1 MNRILTLVATA
12 AFALS
17 FASCSD
23 TINDEKASSNGLP
36 KHELTVNVGSP
47 ETRSLKVDNNKV
59 VSYWED
65 GENFL
70 VYQVTNPDTRLTSYS
85 FLNPSGLPSGA
96 KSARLRGEIEGALA
110 KGQELAFLYP
120 GSALQTNMQGSVRS
134 MQRSEDTDVYKIIE
148 PMELEDGEYV
158 PSKKPSLRLGVN
170 ISQQEGTL
178 TSLGKLYDL
187 QYGRA
192 AVTDLKDGKATA
204 TVNSM
209 SRKVA
214 IWAISFKDKDA
225 NALFTN
231 IDYVAI
237 LGVKPTGQLDL
248 KTGNWVDNGQEGTGT
263 VTLAKKDGS
272 KMNGSNTFYAAI
284 IPGTYTDVTVMVAAN
299 NKYYIAKVKNG
310 KQFKEGEIYTNK
322 SVPVSAKETDKPYVE
337 VAGVQW
343 AKGNFIHYKDKA
355 TNQEYWGIAP
365 AQWWISRYADIEQ
378 RNGVSVV
385 GSQFFKD
392 GYEDNVN
399 DIDLFRY
406 GAIKEALNLTSD
418 NGKSMWG
425 NKSLAQKLY
434 TGVLPGAAETTN
446 KAQAV
451 TGDIVWY
458 YTSEKHN
465 KYRMPS
471 KTELASLL
479 DVNSWAAYCYTDK
492 GNKVYG
498 MYFCDVKPGKTAVKA
513 TKLNFKKSFYNLPDV
528 TQEVRLG
535 HGLFLPLNGS
545 RAMAAGL
552 RQYVRY
558 RDLTSRRLVAPY
570 SLYMAADMSGTLL
583 ENMEL
588 VMGDSFRMQHSNMTQ
603 GKTIRPVFVSTDKQK
618 DTFAPFEGI
627 R

>member
-23 TINDEKASSNGLP
+23 TINDEKVSSNGLP
-36 KHELTVNVGSP
+36 KYELTVNVGSP
-47 ETRSLKVDNNKV
+47 ETRSLKVENNKV
-59 VSYWED
+59 VSYWEN

-70 VYQVTNPDTRLTSYS
+70 VYQVTSPDTRLTEYSYLS
-85 FLNPSGLPSGA
+85 PSGLSGA
-96 KSARLRGEIEGALA
+96 VKSARLRGEISGNLA

-120 GSALQTNMQGSVRS
+120 GNALQTNMQGSVRS
-134 MQRSEDTDVYKIIE
+134 SVRSEDTDVYKIIE

-178 TSLGKLYDL
+178 ESLGKLYDL

-192 AVTDLKDGKATA
+192 AVTEMTNGKATA

-214 IWAISFKDKDA
+214 IWAISFKNKDN

-272 KMNGSNTFYAAI
+272 KMNGSDTFYAAI

-310 KQFKEGEIYTNK
+310 KEFKEGEIYTNK

-337 VAGVQW
+337 VAGVKW

-355 TNQEYWGIAP
+355 TNKEYWGVAP
-365 AQWWISRYADIEQ
+365 AQWWISRYADQ
-378 RNGVSVV
+378 GQGDNGTVI
-385 GSQFFKD
+385 GSQFFKENYKD
-392 GYEDNVN
+392 DVN

-418 NGKSMWG
+418 KGKSMPT
-425 NKSLAQKLY
+425 NKGLVQKWYKGDGML
-434 TGVLPGAAETTN
+434 AAETTDRS
-446 KAQAV
+446 QAV

-465 KYRMPS
+465 KYRMPQKS
-471 KTELASLL
+471 ELAGLL
-479 DVNSWAAYCYTDK
+479 NVNSWAAYCYTDK

-498 MYFCDVKPGKTAVKA
+498 MYFCDPKPGQTAVKA

-535 HGLFLPLNGS
+535 HGLFLPLNGN
-545 RAMAAGL
+545 RAIASDK
-552 RQYVRY
+552 VRF
-558 RDLTSRRLVAPY
+558 RDLGSRRLISPY
-570 SLYMAADMSGTLL
+570 SLYVSGDIGALL
-583 ENMEL
+583 QTWEL
-588 VMGDSFRMQHSNMTQ
+588 VMGDSFRMQTTQHSQ
-603 GKTIRPVFVSTDKQK
+603 AKTIRPVFVSTDNQK
-618 DTFAPFEGI
+618 DTFAPFDGI

>member
-23 TINDEKASSNGLP
+23 TINDEKVSSNGLP
-36 KHELTVNVGSP
+36 KYELTVNVGSP
-47 ETRSLKVDNNKV
+47 ETRSLKVENNKV
-59 VSYWED
+59 VSYWEN

-70 VYQVTNPDTRLTSYS
+70 VYQVTSPDTRLTEYSYLS
-85 FLNPSGLPSGA
+85 PSGLSGA
-96 KSARLRGEIEGALA
+96 VKSARLRGEISGNLA

-120 GSALQTNMQGSVRS
+120 GNALKTNMQGSVRS
-134 MQRSEDTDVYKIIE
+134 SVRSEDTDVYKIIE

-178 TSLGKLYDL
+178 ESLGKLYDL

-192 AVTDLKDGKATA
+192 AVTEMTNGKATA

-214 IWAISFKDKDA
+214 IWAISFKNKDN

-272 KMNGSNTFYAAI
+272 KMNGSDTFYAAI

-310 KQFKEGEIYTNK
+310 KEFKEGEIYTNK

-337 VAGVQW
+337 VAGVKW

-355 TNQEYWGIAP
+355 TNKEYWGVAP
-365 AQWWISRYADIEQ
+365 AQWWISRYADQ
-378 RNGVSVV
+378 GQGDNGTVI
-385 GSQFFKD
+385 GSQFFKENYKD
-392 GYEDNVN
+392 DVN

-418 NGKSMWG
+418 KGKSMPT
-425 NKSLAQKLY
+425 NKGLVQKWYKGDGML
-434 TGVLPGAAETTN
+434 AAETTDRS
-446 KAQAV
+446 QAV

-458 YTSEKHN
+458 YTYNNHN
-465 KYRMPS
+465 KYRMPQKS
-471 KTELASLL
+471 ELAGLL
-479 DVNSWAAYCYTDK
+479 NVNSWAAYCYTDK

-498 MYFCDVKPGKTAVKA
+498 MYFCDPKPGQTAVKA

-535 HGLFLPLNGS
+535 HGLFLPLNGN
-545 RAMAAGL
+545 RAIASDK
-552 RQYVRY
+552 VRF
-558 RDLTSRRLVAPY
+558 RDLASRRLIAPY
-570 SLYMAADMSGTLL
+570 SLYVSGDIGALL
-583 ENMEL
+583 QTWEL
-588 VMGDSFRMQHSNMTQ
+588 VMGDSFRMQTTQHSQ
-603 GKTIRPVFVSTDKQK
+603 GKTIRPVFVSTDNQK
-618 DTFAPFEGI
+618 DTFAPFNGI

>member
-36 KHELTVNVGSP
+36 KYELTVNVGSP
-47 ETRSLKVDNNKV
+47 ETRSLKVENNKV
-59 VSYWED
+59 VSYWEN

-70 VYQVTNPDTRLTSYS
+70 VYQVTSPDTRLTEYSYLS
-85 FLNPSGLPSGA
+85 PSGLSGA
-96 KSARLRGEIEGALA
+96 VKSARLRGEISGNLA

-120 GSALQTNMQGSVRS
+120 GNALKTNMQGSVRS
-134 MQRSEDTDVYKIIE
+134 SVRSEDTDVYKIIE

-178 TSLGKLYDL
+178 ESLGKLYDL

-192 AVTDLKDGKATA
+192 AVTEMTNGKATA

-214 IWAISFKDKDA
+214 IWAISFKNKDN

-272 KMNGSNTFYAAI
+272 KMNGSDTFYAAI

-310 KQFKEGEIYTNK
+310 KEFKEGEIYTNK

-337 VAGVQW
+337 VAGVKW

-355 TNQEYWGIAP
+355 TNKEYWGVAP
-365 AQWWISRYADIEQ
+365 AQWWISRYADQ
-378 RNGVSVV
+378 GQGDNGTVI
-385 GSQFFKD
+385 GSQFFKENYKD
-392 GYEDNVN
+392 DVN

-418 NGKSMWG
+418 KGKSMPT
-425 NKSLAQKLY
+425 NKGLVQKWYKGDGML
-434 TGVLPGAAETTN
+434 AAETTDRS
-446 KAQAV
+446 QAV

-465 KYRMPS
+465 KYRMPQKS
-471 KTELASLL
+471 ELAGLL
-479 DVNSWAAYCYTDK
+479 NVNSWAAYCYTDK

-498 MYFCDVKPGKTAVKA
+498 MYFCDPKPGQTAVKA

-535 HGLFLPLNGS
+535 HGLFLPLNGN
-545 RAMAAGL
+545 RAIASDK
-552 RQYVRY
+552 VRF
-558 RDLTSRRLVAPY
+558 RDLGSRRLISPY
-570 SLYMAADMSGTLL
+570 SLYVSGDIGALL
-583 ENMEL
+583 QTWEL
-588 VMGDSFRMQHSNMTQ
+588 VMGDSFRMQTTQHSQ
-603 GKTIRPVFVSTDKQK
+603 GKTIRPVFVSTDNQK
-618 DTFAPFEGI
+618 DTFAPFNGI

>member
-36 KHELTVNVGSP
+36 KYELTVNVGSP
-47 ETRSLKVDNNKV
+47 ETRSLKVENNKV
-59 VSYWED
+59 VSYWEN

-70 VYQVTNPDTRLTSYS
+70 VYQVTSPDTRLTEYSYLS
-85 FLNPSGLPSGA
+85 PSGLSGA
-96 KSARLRGEIEGALA
+96 VKSARLRGEISGSLA

-120 GSALQTNMQGSVRS
+120 GNALKTNMQGSVRS
-134 MQRSEDTDVYKIIE
+134 SVRSEDTDVYKIIE
-148 PMELEDGEYV
+148 PMEKDGDEYV

-170 ISQQEGTL
+170 VSQQEGTL
-178 TSLGKLYDL
+178 ESLGKLYDL

-192 AVTDLKDGKATA
+192 AVTEMTNGKATA

-214 IWAISFKDKDA
+214 IWAISFKNKDN

-272 KMNGSNTFYAAI
+272 KMNGSDTFYAAI

-322 SVPVSAKETDKPYVE
+322 SVPVSAKDTDKPYVE

-355 TNQEYWGIAP
+355 TNKEYWGIAP
-365 AQWWISRYADIEQ
+365 AQWWISRYADQ
-378 RNGVSVV
+378 GQGDNGTVI

-392 GYEDNVN
+392 GYTDDVN

-406 GAIKEALNLTSD
+406 GAIKEALNLKSD
-418 NGKSMWG
+418 KGKSMPT
-425 NKSLAQKLY
+425 NKGLVQKWYKGDGML
-434 TGVLPGAAETTN
+434 AAETTDRS
-446 KAQAV
+446 QAV

-458 YTSEKHN
+458 YTYNNHN
-465 KYRMPS
+465 KYRMPQKS
-471 KTELASLL
+471 ELAGLL
-479 DVNSWAAYCYTDK
+479 NVNSWAAYCYTDK

-498 MYFCDVKPGKTAVKA
+498 MYFCDPKPGQTAVKA

-535 HGLFLPLNGS
+535 HGLFLPLNGN
-545 RAMAAGL
+545 RAIASDK
-552 RQYVRY
+552 VRF
-558 RDLTSRRLVAPY
+558 RDLGSRRLISPY
-570 SLYMAADMSGTLL
+570 SLYVSGDIGALL
-583 ENMEL
+583 QTWEL
-588 VMGDSFRMQHSNMTQ
+588 VMGDSFRMQTTQHSQ
-603 GKTIRPVFVSTDKQK
+603 AKTIRPVFVSTDNQK
-618 DTFAPFEGI
+618 DTFAPFDGI

>member
-23 TINDEKASSNGLP
+23 TINDEKVSSNGLP
-36 KHELTVNVGSP
+36 KYELTVNVGSP
-47 ETRSLKVDNNKV
+47 ATRSLKLDNNKV

-70 VYQVTNPDTRLTSYS
+70 VYQVTSPDTRLTEYSYLS
-85 FLNPSGLPSGA
+85 PSGLSGA
-96 KSARLRGEIEGALA
+96 VKSARLRGEISGNLA

-120 GSALQTNMQGSVRS
+120 GNALKTNMQGSVRS
-134 MQRSEDTDVYKIIE
+134 SVRSEDTDVYKIIE

-178 TSLGKLYDL
+178 ESLGKLYDL

-192 AVTDLKDGKATA
+192 AVTEMTNGKATA

-214 IWAISFKDKDA
+214 IWAISFKNKDN

-272 KMNGSNTFYAAI
+272 KMNGSDTFYAAI
-284 IPGTYTDVTVMVAAN
+284 FPGTYTDVTVMVAAN

-310 KQFKEGEIYTNK
+310 KEFKEGEIYTNK
-322 SVPVSAKETDKPYVE
+322 SVPVSAKDTDKPYVE

-355 TNQEYWGIAP
+355 TNKEYWGIAP
-365 AQWWISRYADIEQ
+365 AQWWISRYADQ
-378 RNGVSVV
+378 GQGDNGTVI
-385 GSQFFKD
+385 GSQFFKE
-392 GYEDNVN
+392 GYTDNVN
-399 DIDLFRY
+399 DVDLFRY
-406 GAIKEALNLTSD
+406 GAIKEALNLNSGK
-418 NGKSMWG
+418 GKSMPT
-425 NKSLAQKLY
+425 NKGLVQKWYKGDGML
-434 TGVLPGAAETTN
+434 AAETTDRS
-446 KAQAV
+446 QAV

-458 YTSEKHN
+458 YTYNNHN
-465 KYRMPS
+465 KYRMPQKS
-471 KTELASLL
+471 ELAGLL
-479 DVNSWAAYCYTDK
+479 NVNSWAAYCYTDK

-498 MYFCDVKPGKTAVKA
+498 MYFCDPKPGQTAVKA

-535 HGLFLPLNGS
+535 HGLFLPLNGN
-545 RAMAAGL
+545 RAIASDK
-552 RQYVRY
+552 VRF
-558 RDLTSRRLVAPY
+558 RDLGSRRLISPY
-570 SLYMAADMSGTLL
+570 SLYVSGDIGALL
-583 ENMEL
+583 QTWEL
-588 VMGDSFRMQHSNMTQ
+588 VMGDSFRMQTTQHSQ
-603 GKTIRPVFVSTDKQK
+603 AKTIRPVFVSTDNQK
-618 DTFAPFEGI
+618 DTFAPFDGI

>member
-23 TINDEKASSNGLP
+23 TINDEKASNNGLP

-47 ETRSLKVDNNKV
+47 ETRSLKVANNKV

-70 VYQVTNPDTRLTSYS
+70 VYQVTNPDTRLTEYSYLS
-85 FLNPSGLPSGA
+85 PLGLSGA
-96 KSARLRGEIEGALA
+96 VKSARLRGEISGNLA

-120 GSALQTNMQGSVRS
+120 GNALKTNMQGSVRS
-134 MQRSEDTDVYKIIE
+134 SVRSEDTDVYKIIE

-178 TSLGKLYDL
+178 ESLGKLYDL

-192 AVTDLKDGKATA
+192 AVTELKDGKATA

-231 IDYVAI
+231 IDYVAVI
-237 LGVKPTGQLDL
+237 GVKPTGQLDL
-248 KTGNWVDNGQEGTGT
+248 KTGNWIDNGQEGTGT

-272 KMNGSNTFYAAI
+272 KMNGSDTFYAAI

-322 SVPVSAKETDKPYVE
+322 SVPVSAKETDKPYVS

-355 TNQEYWGIAP
+355 TNKEYWGIAP

-378 RNGVSVV
+378 RDGASVV

-392 GYEDNVN
+392 GYKDSA
-399 DIDLFRY
+399 DDLDLFRY
-406 GAIKEALNLTSD
+406 GSIQTALDLATD
-418 NGKSMWG
+418 KGKSLG
-425 NKSLAQKLY
+425 TNKSLIQKWY
-434 TGVLPGAAETTN
+434 TSDGILAGETTN
-446 KAQAV
+446 RNQANA
-451 TGDIVWY
+451 GDIVWY
-458 YTSEKHN
+458 HTSVKHN

-471 KTELASLL
+471 KTELAGLL

-498 MYFCDVKPGKTAVKA
+498 MYFCDPKPGQPVVKA
-513 TKLNFKKSFYNLPDV
+513 SKLNFKKSLYNLPDV
-528 TQEVRLG
+528 THEVRLG
-535 HGLFLPLNGS
+535 HGLFLPLNGN
-545 RAMAAGL
+545 RGMAAGL
-552 RQYVRY
+552 RDKVRF
-558 RDLTSRRLVAPY
+558 RDLTSRRGIAPY
-570 SLYMAADMSGTLL
+570 SLYMSGDMGALL
-583 ENMEL
+583 TNWEL
-588 VMGDSFRMQHSNMTQ
+588 VMGDSFQMQATNFTQ

-618 DTFAPFEGI
+618 DTFAPFDGI

>member
-36 KHELTVNVGSP
+36 KYELTVNVGSP
-47 ETRSLKVDNNKV
+47 ETRSLKVENNKV
-59 VSYWED
+59 VSYWEN

-70 VYQVTNPDTRLTSYS
+70 VYQVTSPDTRLTEYSYLS
-85 FLNPSGLPSGA
+85 PSGLSGA
-96 KSARLRGEIEGALA
+96 VKSARLRGEISGNLA

-120 GSALQTNMQGSVRS
+120 GNALKTNMQGSVRS
-134 MQRSEDTDVYKIIE
+134 SVRSEDTDVYKIIE

-178 TSLGKLYDL
+178 ESLGKLYDL

-192 AVTDLKDGKATA
+192 AVTELKDGKATA

-231 IDYVAI
+231 IDYVAVI
-237 LGVKPTGQLDL
+237 GVKPTGQLDL
-248 KTGNWVDNGQEGTGT
+248 KTGNWIDNGQEGTGT

-272 KMNGSNTFYAAI
+272 KMNGSDTFYAAI

-322 SVPVSAKETDKPYVE
+322 SVPVSAKETDKPYVS

-355 TNQEYWGIAP
+355 TNKEYWGIAP

-378 RNGVSVV
+378 RDGASVV

-392 GYEDNVN
+392 GYKDSA
-399 DIDLFRY
+399 DDLDLFRY
-406 GAIKEALNLTSD
+406 GSIQTALDLATD
-418 NGKSMWG
+418 KGKSLG
-425 NKSLAQKLY
+425 TNKSLIQKWY
-434 TGVLPGAAETTN
+434 TSDGILAGETTN
-446 KAQAV
+446 RNQANA
-451 TGDIVWY
+451 GDIVWY
-458 YTSEKHN
+458 HTSVKHN

-471 KTELASLL
+471 KTELAGLL

-498 MYFCDVKPGKTAVKA
+498 MYFCDPKPGQPVVKA
-513 TKLNFKKSFYNLPDV
+513 SKLNFKKSLYNLPDV
-528 TQEVRLG
+528 THEVRLG
-535 HGLFLPLNGS
+535 HGLFLPLNGN
-545 RAMAAGL
+545 RGMAAGL
-552 RQYVRY
+552 RDKVRF
-558 RDLTSRRLVAPY
+558 RDLTSRRGIAPY
-570 SLYMAADMSGTLL
+570 SLYMSGDMGALL
-583 ENMEL
+583 TNWEL
-588 VMGDSFRMQHSNMTQ
+588 VMGDSFQMQATNFTQ

>member
-12 AFALS
+12 ALALS

-23 TINDEKASSNGLP
+23 TINDEKASNNGLP
-36 KHELTVNVGSP
+36 KYELTVNVGSP
-47 ETRSLKVDNNKV
+47 ETRSLKVKNNKV

-85 FLNPSGLPSGA
+85 FLNPSGLPSDA
-96 KSARLRGEIEGALA
+96 KNARLNGTIEGSLV

-120 GSALQTNMQGSVRS
+120 GNALQTDMQGSVRS

-148 PMELEDGEYV
+148 PMEKDGDEYV

-178 TSLGKLYDL
+178 ESLGKLYDL

-192 AVTDLKDGKATA
+192 AVTQLKDGKATA

-209 SRKVA
+209 TRKVA

-225 NALFTN
+225 SASFGN

-248 KTGNWVDNGQEGTGT
+248 KTGNWENNGQEGTGT

-272 KMNGSNTFYAAI
+272 KMNGSETFYAAI

-310 KQFKEGEIYTNK
+310 KEFKEGEIYTSK

-337 VAGVQW
+337 VAGVKW

-355 TNQEYWGIAP
+355 TNKEYWGIAP
-365 AQWWISRYADIEQ
+365 AQWWISRYADQGEGDKGTVI
-378 RNGVSVV
+378 

-392 GYEDNVN
+392 GYKDDVN
-399 DIDLFRY
+399 DIDLFRF
-406 GAIKEALNLTSD
+406 GAITEALNLNSD
-418 NGKSMWG
+418 QGKSMPT
-425 NKSLAQKLY
+425 NKGLVQKWYKSDRML
-434 TGVLPGAAETTN
+434 AAETTDRS
-446 KAQAV
+446 QAV

-458 YTSEKHN
+458 YTYNNHN
-465 KYRMPS
+465 KYRMPQKS
-471 KTELASLL
+471 ELAGLL
-479 DVNSWAAYCYTDK
+479 NVNSWAAYCYTDK

-498 MYFCDVKPGKTAVKA
+498 MYFCDVKPGQPVVKA
-513 TKLNFKKSFYNLPDV
+513 TRLNFKKSFYNLPDV

-535 HGLFLPLNGS
+535 HGLFLPLNGNRGIAS
-545 RAMAAGL
+545 DK
-552 RQYVRY
+552 VRF
-558 RDLTSRRLVAPY
+558 RDLASRRLIAPY
-570 SLYMAADMSGTLL
+570 SLYVSGDMGALL
-583 ENMEL
+583 QTWEL
-588 VMGDSFRMQHSNMTQ
+588 VMGDSFGMQTTQHSQ
-603 GKTIRPVFVSTDKQK
+603 AKTIRPVFVSTDDQK
-618 DTFAPFEGI
+618 DTFAPFNGI

>member
-36 KHELTVNVGSP
+36 KYELTVNVGSP

-70 VYQVTNPDTRLTSYS
+70 VYQVTSPDTRLTKYSYLS
-85 FLNPSGLPSGA
+85 PSGLPSGA

-120 GSALQTNMQGSVRS
+120 GNALQTNMQGSVRS
-134 MQRSEDTDVYKIIE
+134 TVRSEDTEVYKIIE
-148 PMELEDGEYV
+148 PMEKDGDEYV

-170 ISQQEGTL
+170 VSQQEGTL
-178 TSLGKLYDL
+178 ESLGKLYDL

-192 AVTDLKDGKATA
+192 AVTEMTNGKATA

-225 NALFTN
+225 NALFGN

-263 VTLAKKDGS
+263 VTLAQKDGS

-310 KQFKEGEIYTNK
+310 KEFKEGEIYTNK

-365 AQWWISRYADIEQ
+365 AQWWISRYADQGEGD
-378 RNGVSVV
+378 NGTVI

-392 GYEDNVN
+392 GYEDDVN

-406 GAIKEALNLTSD
+406 GAITEALNLTSD
-418 NGKSMWG
+418 KGKSMRT
-425 NKSLAQKLY
+425 NKGLVQKWY
-434 TGVLPGAAETTN
+434 DGDGIFAAETTDRS
-446 KAQAV
+446 QAV

-458 YTSEKHN
+458 YTYNNHN
-465 KYRMPS
+465 KYRMPQKS
-471 KTELASLL
+471 ELAGLL
-479 DVNSWAAYCYTDK
+479 NVNSWAAYCYTDK

-498 MYFCDVKPGKTAVKA
+498 MYFCDPKPGQTAVKA
-513 TKLNFKKSFYNLPDV
+513 IKLNFKKSFYNLPDV

-535 HGLFLPLNGS
+535 HGLFLPLNGNRGIAS
-545 RAMAAGL
+545 DK
-552 RQYVRY
+552 VRF
-558 RDLTSRRLVAPY
+558 RDLGSHRLIAPY
-570 SLYMAADMSGTLL
+570 SLYVSGDIGALL
-583 ENMEL
+583 QTWEL
-588 VMGDSFRMQHSNMTQ
+588 VMGDSFRMQTTQHSQ
-603 GKTIRPVFVSTDKQK
+603 AKTIRPVFVSTDNQK
-618 DTFAPFEGI
+618 DTFAPFDGI

>member
-23 TINDEKASSNGLP
+23 TINDEKVSSNGLP
-36 KHELTVNVGSP
+36 KYELTVNVGSP

-70 VYQVTNPDTRLTSYS
+70 VYQVTSPDTRLTEYSYLS
-85 FLNPSGLPSGA
+85 PSGLSGA
-96 KSARLRGEIEGALA
+96 VKSARLRGEISGNLA

-120 GSALQTNMQGSVRS
+120 GNALKTNMQGSVRS
-134 MQRSEDTDVYKIIE
+134 SVRSEDTDVYKIIE
-148 PMELEDGEYV
+148 PMEKDGDEYV

-170 ISQQEGTL
+170 VSQQEGTL
-178 TSLGKLYDL
+178 ESLGKLYDL

-192 AVTDLKDGKATA
+192 AVTEMTNGKATA

-263 VTLAKKDGS
+263 VTLATKDGS

-310 KQFKEGEIYTNK
+310 KEFKEGEIYTNK

-337 VAGVQW
+337 VAGVKW

-355 TNQEYWGIAP
+355 TNKEYWGVAP
-365 AQWWISRYADIEQ
+365 AQWWISRYADQ
-378 RNGVSVV
+378 GQGDNGTVV

-392 GYEDNVN
+392 GYTDDVN
-399 DIDLFRY
+399 DIDLFRF
-406 GAIKEALNLTSD
+406 GAIKEALNLKSD
-418 NGKSMWG
+418 KGKSMPT
-425 NKSLAQKLY
+425 NKGLVQKWYKGDGML
-434 TGVLPGAAETTN
+434 AAETTDRS
-446 KAQAV
+446 QAV

-458 YTSEKHN
+458 YTYNNHN
-465 KYRMPS
+465 KYRMLQKS
-471 KTELASLL
+471 ELAGLL
-479 DVNSWAAYCYTDK
+479 NVNSWAAYCYTDK

-498 MYFCDVKPGKTAVKA
+498 MYFCDPKPGQTAVKA

-535 HGLFLPLNGS
+535 HGLFLPLNGN
-545 RAMAAGL
+545 RAIASDK
-552 RQYVRY
+552 VRF
-558 RDLTSRRLVAPY
+558 RDLTSRRLIAPY
-570 SLYMAADMSGTLL
+570 SLYVSGDIGALL
-583 ENMEL
+583 QTWEL
-588 VMGDSFRMQHSNMTQ
+588 VMGDSFQMQTTQHSQ
-603 GKTIRPVFVSTDKQK
+603 GKTIRPVFVSTDNQK
-618 DTFAPFEGI
+618 DTFAPFNGI

>member
-36 KHELTVNVGSP
+36 KYELTVNVGSP
-47 ETRSLKVDNNKV
+47 ETRSLKVENNKV
-59 VSYWED
+59 VSYWEN

-70 VYQVTNPDTRLTSYS
+70 VYQVTSPDTRLTEYSYLS
-85 FLNPSGLPSGA
+85 PSGLSGA
-96 KSARLRGEIEGALA
+96 VKSARLRGEISGSLA

-120 GSALQTNMQGSVRS
+120 GNALKTNMQGSVRS
-134 MQRSEDTDVYKIIE
+134 TVRSEDTDVYKIIE
-148 PMELEDGEYV
+148 PMEKDGDEYV

-170 ISQQEGTL
+170 VSQQEGTL
-178 TSLGKLYDL
+178 ESLGKLYDL

-192 AVTDLKDGKATA
+192 AVTEMTNGKATA

-214 IWAISFKDKDA
+214 IWAISFKNKDN

-272 KMNGSNTFYAAI
+272 KMNGSDTFYAAI

-310 KQFKEGEIYTNK
+310 KEFKEGEIYTNK

-337 VAGVQW
+337 VAGVKW

-355 TNQEYWGIAP
+355 TNKEYWGVAP
-365 AQWWISRYADIEQ
+365 AQWWISRYADQ
-378 RNGVSVV
+378 GQGDNGTVI
-385 GSQFFKD
+385 GSQFFKENYKD
-392 GYEDNVN
+392 DVN

-406 GAIKEALNLTSD
+406 GAIKEALNLNSGK
-418 NGKSMWG
+418 GKSMPT
-425 NKSLAQKLY
+425 NKGLVQKWYKGDGML
-434 TGVLPGAAETTN
+434 AAETTDRS
-446 KAQAV
+446 QAV

-458 YTSEKHN
+458 YTYNNHN
-465 KYRMPS
+465 KYRMPQKS
-471 KTELASLL
+471 ELAGLL
-479 DVNSWAAYCYTDK
+479 NVNSWAAYCYTDK

-498 MYFCDVKPGKTAVKA
+498 MYFCDPKPGQTAVKA

-535 HGLFLPLNGS
+535 HGLFLPLNGN
-545 RAMAAGL
+545 RAIASDK
-552 RQYVRY
+552 VRF
-558 RDLTSRRLVAPY
+558 RDLGSRRLISPY
-570 SLYMAADMSGTLL
+570 SLYVSGDIGALL
-583 ENMEL
+583 QTWEL
-588 VMGDSFRMQHSNMTQ
+588 VMGDSFRMQTTQHSQ
-603 GKTIRPVFVSTDKQK
+603 AKTIRPVFVSTDNQK
-618 DTFAPFEGI
+618 DTFAPFDGI

>member
-36 KHELTVNVGSP
+36 KYELTVNVGSP

-70 VYQVTNPDTRLTSYS
+70 VYQVTSPDTRLTEYSYLS
-85 FLNPSGLPSGA
+85 PSGLSGA
-96 KSARLRGEIEGALA
+96 VKSARLRGEISGNLA

-120 GSALQTNMQGSVRS
+120 GNALKTNMQGSVRS
-134 MQRSEDTDVYKIIE
+134 TVRSEDTEVYKIIE

-170 ISQQEGTL
+170 VSQQEGTL
-178 TSLGKLYDL
+178 ESLGKLYDL

-192 AVTDLKDGKATA
+192 AVTEMTNGKATA

-214 IWAISFKDKDA
+214 IWAISFKNKDN
-225 NALFTN
+225 NALFGN

-263 VTLAKKDGS
+263 VTLAQKDGS

-322 SVPVSAKETDKPYVE
+322 SVPVSAKDTDKPYVE

-355 TNQEYWGIAP
+355 TNKEYWGIAP
-365 AQWWISRYADIEQ
+365 AQWWISRYADQ
-378 RNGVSVV
+378 GQGDNGTVI
-385 GSQFFKD
+385 GSQFFKE
-392 GYEDNVN
+392 GYTDNVN
-399 DIDLFRY
+399 DVDLFRY
-406 GAIKEALNLTSD
+406 GAIKEALNLNSGK
-418 NGKSMWG
+418 GKSMPT
-425 NKSLAQKLY
+425 NKGLVQKWYKGDGML
-434 TGVLPGAAETTN
+434 AAETTDRS
-446 KAQAV
+446 QAV

-458 YTSEKHN
+458 YTYNNHN
-465 KYRMPS
+465 KYRMPQKS
-471 KTELASLL
+471 ELAGLL
-479 DVNSWAAYCYTDK
+479 NVNSWAAYCYTDK

-498 MYFCDVKPGKTAVKA
+498 MYFCDPKPGQTAVKA

-535 HGLFLPLNGS
+535 HGLFLPLNGN
-545 RAMAAGL
+545 RAIASDK
-552 RQYVRY
+552 VRF
-558 RDLTSRRLVAPY
+558 RDLGSRRLISPY
-570 SLYMAADMSGTLL
+570 SLYVSGDIGALL
-583 ENMEL
+583 QTWEL
-588 VMGDSFRMQHSNMTQ
+588 VMGDSFRMQTTQHSQ
-603 GKTIRPVFVSTDKQK
+603 AKTIRPVFVSTDNQK
-618 DTFAPFEGI
+618 DTFAPFDGI

>member
-36 KHELTVNVGSP
+36 KYELTVNVGSP
-47 ETRSLKVDNNKV
+47 ATRSLKVDNNKV

-70 VYQVTNPDTRLTSYS
+70 VYQVTSPDTRLTEYSYLS
-85 FLNPSGLPSGA
+85 PSGLPSGA
-96 KSARLRGEIEGALA
+96 KNARLKGEISGDLV
-110 KGQELAFLYP
+110 KGQDLAFLYP
-120 GSALQTNMQGSVRS
+120 GDALKTNMQGSVRS
-134 MQRSEDTDVYKIIE
+134 SVRSEDTDVYKIIE
-148 PMELEDGEYV
+148 PMEKDGDEYV

-170 ISQQEGTL
+170 VSQQEGSL
-178 TSLGKLYDL
+178 ESLGKLYDL

-192 AVTDLKDGKATA
+192 AVTELKDGKATA
-204 TVNSM
+204 TVEKM

-214 IWAISFKDKDA
+214 IWAISFKNKDN

-248 KTGNWVDNGQEGTGT
+248 KTGKWEDNGQEGTGT
-263 VTLAKKDGS
+263 VTLAQKDGS

-310 KQFKEGEIYTNK
+310 KEFKEGEIYTNK

-365 AQWWISRYADIEQ
+365 AQWWISRYADQGEGD
-378 RNGVSVV
+378 NGTVI

-392 GYEDNVN
+392 GYEDDVN
-399 DIDLFRY
+399 NTDLFRY
-406 GAIKEALNLTSD
+406 GAIETALDFTSD
-418 NGKSMWG
+418 EGKSMPWY
-425 NKSLAQKLY
+425 KSLAQKWYVSDRL
-434 TGVLPGAAETTN
+434 LAQETTDYN
-446 KAQAV
+446 QVKA
-451 TGDIVWY
+451 GDIVY
-458 YTSEKHN
+458 YHTFKKHN
-465 KYRMPS
+465 KYRMPE
-471 KTELASLL
+471 KAELEGLL
-479 DVNSWAAYCYTDK
+479 EVNSWAAYCYTDK

-513 TKLNFKKSFYNLPDV
+513 ANLNFKKSFYNLPDV

-535 HGLFLPLNGS
+535 HGLFLPLNGNRRRNS
-545 RAMAAGL
+545 PK
-552 RQYVRY
+552 VTY
-558 RDLTSRRLVAPY
+558 RDLLGRKLIYPY
-570 SLYMAADMSGTLL
+570 SMYMSATESGVNLRNWDLVIGGSFNMAVADI
-583 ENMEL
+583 
-588 VMGDSFRMQHSNMTQ
+588 HY
-603 GKTIRPVFVSTDKQK
+603 GKTIRPVFVSTDDQK
-618 DTFAPFEGI
+618 DTFAPFNGI

>member
-36 KHELTVNVGSP
+36 KYELTVNVGSP
-47 ETRSLKVDNNKV
+47 ETRSLKVENNKV
-59 VSYWED
+59 VSYWEN
-65 GENFL
+65 GEKFL
-70 VYQVTNPDTRLTSYS
+70 VYQVTNPDTRLTEYSYLS
-85 FLNPSGLPSGA
+85 PSGLSGA
-96 KSARLRGEIEGALA
+96 VKSARLKGEIFGNLA
-110 KGQELAFLYP
+110 TGQELAFLYP
-120 GSALQTNMQGSVRS
+120 GNALKTNMQGSVRS
-134 MQRSEDTDVYKIIE
+134 TVRSEDTDVYKIIE
-148 PMELEDGEYV
+148 PMEKDGDEYV

-178 TSLGKLYDL
+178 ESLGKLYDL

-192 AVTDLKDGKATA
+192 AVTEMTNGKATA

-214 IWAISFKDKDA
+214 IWAISFKNKDN
-225 NALFTN
+225 NALFGN

-263 VTLAKKDGS
+263 VTLATKDGS

-322 SVPVSAKETDKPYVE
+322 SVPVSAKDTDKPYVE

-355 TNQEYWGIAP
+355 TNKEYWGIAP
-365 AQWWISRYADIEQ
+365 AQWWISRYADQ
-378 RNGVSVV
+378 GQGDNGTVI
-385 GSQFFKD
+385 GSQFFKE
-392 GYEDNVN
+392 GYTDNVN
-399 DIDLFRY
+399 DVDLFRY
-406 GAIKEALNLTSD
+406 GAIKEALNLNSGK
-418 NGKSMWG
+418 GKSMPT
-425 NKSLAQKLY
+425 NKGLVQKWY
-434 TGVLPGAAETTN
+434 KGDGMFAAETTDRS
-446 KAQAV
+446 QAV

-458 YTSEKHN
+458 YTYNNHN
-465 KYRMPS
+465 KYRMPQKS
-471 KTELASLL
+471 ELAGLL
-479 DVNSWAAYCYTDK
+479 NVNSWAAYCYTDK

-498 MYFCDVKPGKTAVKA
+498 MYFCDPKPGQTAVKA

-535 HGLFLPLNGS
+535 HGLFLPLNGNRGIAS
-545 RAMAAGL
+545 DK
-552 RQYVRY
+552 VRF
-558 RDLTSRRLVAPY
+558 RDLGSRRLISPY
-570 SLYMAADMSGTLL
+570 SLYVSGDIGGLL
-583 ENMEL
+583 QTWEL
-588 VMGDSFRMQHSNMTQ
+588 VMGDSFRMQTTQHSQ
-603 GKTIRPVFVSTDKQK
+603 GKTIRPVFVSTDNQK
-618 DTFAPFEGI
+618 DTFAPFNGI

>member
-1 MNRILTLVATA
+1 M
-12 AFALS
+12 
-17 FASCSD
+17 
-23 TINDEKASSNGLP
+23 EK
-36 KHELTVNVGSP
+36 
-47 ETRSLKVDNNKV
+47 
-59 VSYWED
+59 D
-65 GENFL
+65 G
-70 VYQVTNPDTRLTSYS
+70 D
-85 FLNPSGLPSGA
+85 
-96 KSARLRGEIEGALA
+96 
-110 KGQELAFLYP
+110 
-120 GSALQTNMQGSVRS
+120 
-134 MQRSEDTDVYKIIE
+134 
-148 PMELEDGEYV
+148 EYV

-170 ISQQEGTL
+170 VSQQEGTL
-178 TSLGKLYDL
+178 ESLGKLYDL

-192 AVTDLKDGKATA
+192 AVTEMTNGKATA

-225 NALFTN
+225 NALFGN

-272 KMNGSNTFYAAI
+272 KMNGSDTFYAAI

-322 SVPVSAKETDKPYVE
+322 SVPVSAKETDKPYVS

-355 TNQEYWGIAP
+355 TNKEYWGIAP
-365 AQWWISRYADIEQ
+365 AQWWISRYADQ
-378 RNGVSVV
+378 GQGDNGTVI
-385 GSQFFKD
+385 GSQFFKENYKD
-392 GYEDNVN
+392 DVN

-418 NGKSMWG
+418 KGKSMPT
-425 NKSLAQKLY
+425 NKGLVQKWYKGDGML
-434 TGVLPGAAETTN
+434 AAETTDRS
-446 KAQAV
+446 QAV

-458 YTSEKHN
+458 YTYNNHN
-465 KYRMPS
+465 KYRMPQKS
-471 KTELASLL
+471 ELAGLL
-479 DVNSWAAYCYTDK
+479 NVNSWAAYCYTDK

-498 MYFCDVKPGKTAVKA
+498 MYFCDPKPGQPVVKA
-513 TKLNFKKSFYNLPDV
+513 SKLNFKKSLYNLPDV
-528 TQEVRLG
+528 THEVRLG
-535 HGLFLPLNGS
+535 HGLFLPLNGN
-545 RAMAAGL
+545 RGMAAGL
-552 RQYVRY
+552 RDKVRF
-558 RDLTSRRLVAPY
+558 RDLTSRRGIAPY
-570 SLYMAADMSGTLL
+570 SLYMSGDMGALL
-583 ENMEL
+583 TNWEL
-588 VMGDSFRMQHSNMTQ
+588 VMGDSFQMQATNFTQ

>member
-23 TINDEKASSNGLP
+23 TINDEKVSSNGLP
-36 KHELTVNVGSP
+36 KYELTVNVGSP
-47 ETRSLKVDNNKV
+47 ETRSLKVENNKV
-59 VSYWED
+59 VSYWEN

-70 VYQVTNPDTRLTSYS
+70 VYQVTSPDTRLTEYSYLS
-85 FLNPSGLPSGA
+85 PSGLSGA
-96 KSARLRGEIEGALA
+96 VKSARLRGEISGNLA

-120 GSALQTNMQGSVRS
+120 GNALKTNMQGSVRS
-134 MQRSEDTDVYKIIE
+134 SVRSEDTDVYKIIE

-178 TSLGKLYDL
+178 ESLGKLYDL

-192 AVTDLKDGKATA
+192 AVTEMTNGKATA

-214 IWAISFKDKDA
+214 IWAISFKNKDN

-263 VTLAKKDGS
+263 VTLAQKDGS

-284 IPGTYTDVTVMVAAN
+284 LPGTYTDVTVMVAAN

-310 KQFKEGEIYTNK
+310 KEFKEGEIYTNK

-337 VAGVQW
+337 VAGVKW

-355 TNQEYWGIAP
+355 TNKEYWGVAP
-365 AQWWISRYADIEQ
+365 AQWWISRYADQ
-378 RNGVSVV
+378 GQGDNGTVI
-385 GSQFFKD
+385 GSQFFKENYKD
-392 GYEDNVN
+392 DVN

-418 NGKSMWG
+418 KGKSMPT
-425 NKSLAQKLY
+425 NKGLVQKWYKGDGML
-434 TGVLPGAAETTN
+434 AAETTDRS
-446 KAQAV
+446 QAV

-458 YTSEKHN
+458 YTYNNHN
-465 KYRMPS
+465 KYRMPQKS
-471 KTELASLL
+471 ELAGLL
-479 DVNSWAAYCYTDK
+479 NVNSWAAYCYTDK

-498 MYFCDVKPGKTAVKA
+498 MYFCDPKPGQTAVKA

-535 HGLFLPLNGS
+535 HGLFLPLNGN
-545 RAMAAGL
+545 RAIASDK
-552 RQYVRY
+552 VRF
-558 RDLTSRRLVAPY
+558 RDLGSRRLISPY
-570 SLYMAADMSGTLL
+570 SLYVSGDIGALL
-583 ENMEL
+583 QTWEL
-588 VMGDSFRMQHSNMTQ
+588 VMGDSFRMQTTQHSQ
-603 GKTIRPVFVSTDKQK
+603 GKTIRPVFVSTDNQK
-618 DTFAPFEGI
+618 DTFAPFDGI

>member
-12 AFALS
+12 AFVLS

-23 TINDEKASSNGLP
+23 TINDEKVSNNGLP
-36 KHELTVNVGSP
+36 KYELTVNVGSP
-47 ETRSLKVDNNKV
+47 ETRSLKVENNKV
-59 VSYWED
+59 VSYWEN

-70 VYQVTNPDTRLTSYS
+70 VYQVTSPDTRLTEYSYLS
-85 FLNPSGLPSGA
+85 PSGLSGA
-96 KSARLRGEIEGALA
+96 VKSARLRGEISGNLA

-120 GSALQTNMQGSVRS
+120 GNALKTNMQGSVRS
-134 MQRSEDTDVYKIIE
+134 SVRSEDTDVYKIIE

-178 TSLGKLYDL
+178 ESLGKLYDL

-192 AVTDLKDGKATA
+192 AVTEMTNGKATA

-214 IWAISFKDKDA
+214 IWAISFKNKDN

-272 KMNGSNTFYAAI
+272 KMNGSDTFYAAI

-310 KQFKEGEIYTNK
+310 KEFKEGEIYTNK

-337 VAGVQW
+337 VAGVKW

-355 TNQEYWGIAP
+355 TNKEYWGVAP
-365 AQWWISRYADIEQ
+365 AQWWISRYADQ
-378 RNGVSVV
+378 GQGDNGTVV

-392 GYEDNVN
+392 GYTDDVN
-399 DIDLFRY
+399 DIDLFRF
-406 GAIKEALNLTSD
+406 GAIKEALNLKSD
-418 NGKSMWG
+418 KGKSMPT
-425 NKSLAQKLY
+425 NKGLVQKWYKGDGML
-434 TGVLPGAAETTN
+434 AAETTDRS
-446 KAQAV
+446 QAV

-458 YTSEKHN
+458 YTYNNHN
-465 KYRMPS
+465 KYRMPQKS
-471 KTELASLL
+471 ELAGLL
-479 DVNSWAAYCYTDK
+479 NINSWAAYCYTDK

-498 MYFCDVKPGKTAVKA
+498 MYFCDPKPGQTAVKA

-535 HGLFLPLNGS
+535 HGLFLPLNGN
-545 RAMAAGL
+545 RAIASDK
-552 RQYVRY
+552 VRF
-558 RDLTSRRLVAPY
+558 RDLTSRRLIAPY
-570 SLYMAADMSGTLL
+570 SLYVSGDIGALL
-583 ENMEL
+583 QTWEL
-588 VMGDSFRMQHSNMTQ
+588 VMGDSFRMQTTQHSQ
-603 GKTIRPVFVSTDKQK
+603 GKTIRPVFVSTDNQK
-618 DTFAPFEGI
+618 DTFAPFNGI

>member
-23 TINDEKASSNGLP
+23 TINDEKVSSNGLP
-36 KHELTVNVGSP
+36 KYELTVNVGSP
-47 ETRSLKVDNNKV
+47 ETRSLKVENNKV
-59 VSYWED
+59 VSYWEN

-70 VYQVTNPDTRLTSYS
+70 VYQVTSPDTRLTEYSYLS
-85 FLNPSGLPSGA
+85 PSGLSGA
-96 KSARLRGEIEGALA
+96 VKSARLRGEISGNLA

-120 GSALQTNMQGSVRS
+120 GNALKTNMQGSVRS
-134 MQRSEDTDVYKIIE
+134 SVRSEDTDVYKIIE

-178 TSLGKLYDL
+178 ESLGKLYDL

-192 AVTDLKDGKATA
+192 AVTEMTNGKATA

-214 IWAISFKDKDA
+214 IWAISFKNKDN

-272 KMNGSNTFYAAI
+272 KMNGSDTFYAAI

-310 KQFKEGEIYTNK
+310 KEFKEGEIYTNK

-337 VAGVQW
+337 VAGVKW

-355 TNQEYWGIAP
+355 TNKEYWGVAP
-365 AQWWISRYADIEQ
+365 AQWWISRYADQ
-378 RNGVSVV
+378 GQGDNGTVI
-385 GSQFFKD
+385 GSQFFKENYKD
-392 GYEDNVN
+392 DVN

-418 NGKSMWG
+418 KGKSMPT
-425 NKSLAQKLY
+425 NKGLVQKWYKGDGML
-434 TGVLPGAAETTN
+434 AAETTDRS
-446 KAQAV
+446 QAV

-458 YTSEKHN
+458 YTYNNHN
-465 KYRMPS
+465 KYRMPQKS
-471 KTELASLL
+471 ELAGLL
-479 DVNSWAAYCYTDK
+479 NVNSWAAYCYTDK

-498 MYFCDVKPGKTAVKA
+498 MYFCDPKPGQTAVKA

-535 HGLFLPLNGS
+535 HGLFLPLNGN
-545 RAMAAGL
+545 RAIASDK
-552 RQYVRY
+552 VRF
-558 RDLTSRRLVAPY
+558 RDLGSRRLISPY
-570 SLYMAADMSGTLL
+570 SLYVSGDIGALL
-583 ENMEL
+583 QTWEL
-588 VMGDSFRMQHSNMTQ
+588 VMGDSFRMQTTQHSQ
-603 GKTIRPVFVSTDKQK
+603 GKTIRPVFVSTDNQK
-618 DTFAPFEGI
+618 DTFAPFDGI

>member
-23 TINDEKASSNGLP
+23 TINDEKASNNGLP

-47 ETRSLKVDNNKV
+47 ETRSLKVANNKV

-70 VYQVTNPDTRLTSYS
+70 VYQVTNPDTRLTEYSYLS
-85 FLNPSGLPSGA
+85 PLGLSGA
-96 KSARLRGEIEGALA
+96 VKSARLRGEISGNLA

-120 GSALQTNMQGSVRS
+120 GNALKTNMQGSVRS
-134 MQRSEDTDVYKIIE
+134 SVRSEDTDVYKIIE

-178 TSLGKLYDL
+178 ESLGKLYDL

-192 AVTDLKDGKATA
+192 AVTELKDGKATA

-231 IDYVAI
+231 IDYVAVI
-237 LGVKPTGQLDL
+237 GVKPTGQLDL
-248 KTGNWVDNGQEGTGT
+248 KTGNWIDNGQEGTGT

-272 KMNGSNTFYAAI
+272 KMNGSDTFYAAI

-310 KQFKEGEIYTNK
+310 KEFKEGEIYTNK
-322 SVPVSAKETDKPYVE
+322 SVPVSAKETDKPYVS

-355 TNQEYWGIAP
+355 TNKEYWGIAP

-378 RNGVSVV
+378 RDGASVV

-392 GYEDNVN
+392 GYKDSA
-399 DIDLFRY
+399 DDLDLFRY
-406 GAIKEALNLTSD
+406 GSIQTALDLATD
-418 NGKSMWG
+418 KGKSLG
-425 NKSLAQKLY
+425 TNKSLIQKWY
-434 TGVLPGAAETTN
+434 TSDGILAGETTN
-446 KAQAV
+446 RNQANA
-451 TGDIVWY
+451 GDIVWY
-458 YTSEKHN
+458 HTSVKHN

-471 KTELASLL
+471 KTELAGLL

-498 MYFCDVKPGKTAVKA
+498 MYFCDPKPGQPVVKA
-513 TKLNFKKSFYNLPDV
+513 SKLNFKKSLYNLPDV
-528 TQEVRLG
+528 THEVRLG
-535 HGLFLPLNGS
+535 HGLFLPLNGN
-545 RAMAAGL
+545 RGMAAGL
-552 RQYVRY
+552 RDKVRF
-558 RDLTSRRLVAPY
+558 RDLTSRRGIAPY
-570 SLYMAADMSGTLL
+570 SLYMSGDMGALL
-583 ENMEL
+583 TNWEL
-588 VMGDSFRMQHSNMTQ
+588 VMGDSFQMQATNFTQ

>member
-23 TINDEKASSNGLP
+23 TINDEKVSSNGLP
-36 KHELTVNVGSP
+36 KYELTVNVGSP
-47 ETRSLKVDNNKV
+47 ETRSLKVENNKV
-59 VSYWED
+59 VSYWEN

-70 VYQVTNPDTRLTSYS
+70 VYQVTSPDTRLTEYSYLS
-85 FLNPSGLPSGA
+85 PSGLSGA
-96 KSARLRGEIEGALA
+96 VKSARLRGEISGNLA

-120 GSALQTNMQGSVRS
+120 GDALKTNMQGSVRS
-134 MQRSEDTDVYKIIE
+134 SVRSEDTDVYKIIE

-178 TSLGKLYDL
+178 ESLGKLYDL

-192 AVTDLKDGKATA
+192 AVTEMTNGKATA

-263 VTLAKKDGS
+263 VTLAQKDGS

-284 IPGTYTDVTVMVAAN
+284 LPGTYTDVTVMVAAN

-310 KQFKEGEIYTNK
+310 KEFKEGEIYTNK

-337 VAGVQW
+337 VAGVKW

-355 TNQEYWGIAP
+355 TNKEYWGVAP
-365 AQWWISRYADIEQ
+365 AQWWISRYADQ
-378 RNGVSVV
+378 GQGDNGTVI
-385 GSQFFKD
+385 GSQFFKENYKD
-392 GYEDNVN
+392 DVN

-418 NGKSMWG
+418 KGKSMPT
-425 NKSLAQKLY
+425 NKGLVQKWYKGDGML
-434 TGVLPGAAETTN
+434 AAETTDRS
-446 KAQAV
+446 QAV

-458 YTSEKHN
+458 YTYNNHN
-465 KYRMPS
+465 KYRMPQKS
-471 KTELASLL
+471 ELAGLL
-479 DVNSWAAYCYTDK
+479 NVNSWAAYCYTDK

-498 MYFCDVKPGKTAVKA
+498 MYFCDPKPGQTAVKA

-535 HGLFLPLNGS
+535 HGLFLPLNGN
-545 RAMAAGL
+545 RAIASDK
-552 RQYVRY
+552 VRF
-558 RDLTSRRLVAPY
+558 RDLGSRRLISPY
-570 SLYMAADMSGTLL
+570 SLYVSGDIGALL
-583 ENMEL
+583 QTWEL
-588 VMGDSFRMQHSNMTQ
+588 VMGDSFRMQTTQHSQ
-603 GKTIRPVFVSTDKQK
+603 GKTIRPVFVSTDNQK
-618 DTFAPFEGI
+618 DTFAPFDGI

>member
-1 MNRILTLVATA
+1 MNRILTLVATV

-36 KHELTVNVGSP
+36 KYELTVNVGSP
-47 ETRSLKVDNNKV
+47 ETRTLKVANNKV

-70 VYQVTNPDTRLTSYS
+70 VYQVTSPDTRLTSYS
-85 FLNPSGLPSGA
+85 FLSPSGLPSDA
-96 KSARLRGEIEGALA
+96 KSARLRGEIDGSLA

-120 GSALQTNMQGSVRS
+120 GNALQTNMQGSARS

-178 TSLGKLYDL
+178 ASLGKLYDL

-192 AVTDLKDGKATA
+192 AVTELKDGKATA
-204 TVNSM
+204 TVNKM

-225 NALFTN
+225 NASFGN

-248 KTGNWVDNGQEGTGT
+248 KTGNWVNNGQEGTGT

-272 KMNGSNTFYAAI
+272 KMNGSDTFYAAI

-310 KQFKEGEIYTNK
+310 KEFKEGEIYTNK

-337 VAGVQW
+337 VAGVKW
-343 AKGNFIHYKDKA
+343 AKGNFIHYVDKA
-355 TNQEYWGIAP
+355 TSKEYWGIAP
-365 AQWWISRYADIEQ
+365 AQWWISRYADQGEGDHGTVI
-378 RNGVSVV
+378 
-385 GSQFFKD
+385 GSQFFKENYKD
-392 GYEDNVN
+392 DVN
-399 DIDLFRY
+399 DIDLFRF
-406 GAIKEALNLTSD
+406 GAIKEALNLTSGS
-418 NGKSMWG
+418 GKSMPT
-425 NKSLAQKLY
+425 NKGLVQKWYKSDGL
-434 TGVLPGAAETTN
+434 LAAETTN

-451 TGDIVWY
+451 AGDIVWY
-458 YTSEKHN
+458 YTSENHN
-465 KYRMPS
+465 KYRMPKKS
-471 KTELASLL
+471 ELEGLL
-479 DVNSWAAYCYTDK
+479 NVNSWAAYCYTDK

-498 MYFCDVKPGKTAVKA
+498 MYFCDPKPGQPVVKA

-535 HGLFLPLNGS
+535 HGLFLPLNGNRGIAS
-545 RAMAAGL
+545 DK
-552 RQYVRY
+552 VRF
-558 RDLTSRRLVAPY
+558 RDLGSRRLISPY
-570 SLYMAADMSGTLL
+570 SLYVSGDIGALL
-583 ENMEL
+583 QTWEL
-588 VMGDSFRMQHSNMTQ
+588 VMGDSFRMQTTQHSQ
-603 GKTIRPVFVSTDKQK
+603 AKTIRPVFVSTDNQK

>member
-23 TINDEKASSNGLP
+23 TINDEKVSSNGLP

-47 ETRSLKVDNNKV
+47 ETRSLKVANNKV

-70 VYQVTNPDTRLTSYS
+70 VYQVTNPDTRLTEYSYLS
-85 FLNPSGLPSGA
+85 PLGLSGA
-96 KSARLRGEIEGALA
+96 VKSARLRGEISGNLA

-120 GSALQTNMQGSVRS
+120 GNALKTNMQGSVRS
-134 MQRSEDTDVYKIIE
+134 SVRSEDTDVYKIIE

-178 TSLGKLYDL
+178 ESLGKLYDL

-192 AVTDLKDGKATA
+192 AVTELKDGKATA

-231 IDYVAI
+231 IDYVAVI
-237 LGVKPTGQLDL
+237 GVKPTGQLDL
-248 KTGNWVDNGQEGTGT
+248 KTGNWIDNGQEGTGT

-272 KMNGSNTFYAAI
+272 KMNGSDTFYAAI

-322 SVPVSAKETDKPYVE
+322 SVPVSAKETDKPYVS

-355 TNQEYWGIAP
+355 TNKEYWGIAP

-378 RNGVSVV
+378 RDGASVV

-392 GYEDNVN
+392 GYKDSA
-399 DIDLFRY
+399 DDLDLFRY
-406 GAIKEALNLTSD
+406 GSIQTALDLATD
-418 NGKSMWG
+418 KGKSLG
-425 NKSLAQKLY
+425 TNKSLIQKWY
-434 TGVLPGAAETTN
+434 TSDGILAGETTN
-446 KAQAV
+446 RNQANA
-451 TGDIVWY
+451 GDIVWY
-458 YTSEKHN
+458 HTSVKHN

-471 KTELASLL
+471 KTELAGLL

-498 MYFCDVKPGKTAVKA
+498 MYFCDPKPGQPVVKA
-513 TKLNFKKSFYNLPDV
+513 SKLNFKKSLYNLPDV
-528 TQEVRLG
+528 THEVRLG
-535 HGLFLPLNGS
+535 HGLFLPLNGN
-545 RAMAAGL
+545 RGMAAGL
-552 RQYVRY
+552 RDKVRF
-558 RDLTSRRLVAPY
+558 RDLTSRRGIAPY
-570 SLYMAADMSGTLL
+570 SLYMSGDMGALL
-583 ENMEL
+583 TNWEL
-588 VMGDSFRMQHSNMTQ
+588 VMGDSFQMQATNFTQ

>member
-36 KHELTVNVGSP
+36 KYELTVNVGSP

-70 VYQVTNPDTRLTSYS
+70 VYQVTSPDTRLTKYSYLS
-85 FLNPSGLPSGA
+85 PSGLPSGA

-120 GSALQTNMQGSVRS
+120 GNALQTNMQGSVRS
-134 MQRSEDTDVYKIIE
+134 SVRSEDTDVYKIIE
-148 PMELEDGEYV
+148 SMELEDGEYV

-178 TSLGKLYDL
+178 ESLGKLYDL

-192 AVTDLKDGKATA
+192 AVTEMTNGKATA

-214 IWAISFKDKDA
+214 IWAISFKNKDN

-272 KMNGSNTFYAAI
+272 KMNGSDTFYAAI

-310 KQFKEGEIYTNK
+310 KEFKEGEIYTNK

-337 VAGVQW
+337 VAGVKW

-355 TNQEYWGIAP
+355 TNKEYWGIAP

-378 RNGVSVV
+378 RDGASVV

-392 GYEDNVN
+392 GYKDSA
-399 DIDLFRY
+399 DDLDLFRY
-406 GAIKEALNLTSD
+406 GSIQTALDLATD
-418 NGKSMWG
+418 KGKSLG
-425 NKSLAQKLY
+425 TNKSLIQKWY
-434 TGVLPGAAETTN
+434 TSDGILAGETTN
-446 KAQAV
+446 RNQANA
-451 TGDIVWY
+451 GDIVWY
-458 YTSEKHN
+458 HTSVKHN

-471 KTELASLL
+471 KTELAGLL

-498 MYFCDVKPGKTAVKA
+498 MYFCDPKPGQPVVKA
-513 TKLNFKKSFYNLPDV
+513 SKLNFKKSLYNLPDV
-528 TQEVRLG
+528 THEVRLG
-535 HGLFLPLNGS
+535 HGLFLPLNGN
-545 RAMAAGL
+545 RGMAAGL
-552 RQYVRY
+552 RDKVRF
-558 RDLTSRRLVAPY
+558 RDLTSRRGIAPY
-570 SLYMAADMSGTLL
+570 SLYMSGDMGALL
-583 ENMEL
+583 TNWEL
-588 VMGDSFRMQHSNMTQ
+588 VMGDSFQMQATNFTQ

>member
-23 TINDEKASSNGLP
+23 TINDEKVSSNGLP
-36 KHELTVNVGSP
+36 KYELTVNVGSP
-47 ETRSLKVDNNKV
+47 ETRSLKVENNKV
-59 VSYWED
+59 VSYWEN

-70 VYQVTNPDTRLTSYS
+70 VYQVTSPDTRLTEYSYLS
-85 FLNPSGLPSGA
+85 PSGLSGA
-96 KSARLRGEIEGALA
+96 VKSARLRGEISGNLA

-120 GSALQTNMQGSVRS
+120 GNALKTNMQGSVRS
-134 MQRSEDTDVYKIIE
+134 SVRSEDTDVYKIIE

-178 TSLGKLYDL
+178 ESLGKLYDL

-192 AVTDLKDGKATA
+192 AVTEMTNGKATA

-214 IWAISFKDKDA
+214 IWAISFKNKDN

-272 KMNGSNTFYAAI
+272 KMNGSDTFYAAI

-310 KQFKEGEIYTNK
+310 KEFKEGEIYTNK

-337 VAGVQW
+337 VAGVKW

-355 TNQEYWGIAP
+355 TNKEYWGVAP
-365 AQWWISRYADIEQ
+365 AQWWISRYADQ
-378 RNGVSVV
+378 GQGDNGTVI
-385 GSQFFKD
+385 GSQFFKENYKD
-392 GYEDNVN
+392 DVN

-418 NGKSMWG
+418 KGKSMPT
-425 NKSLAQKLY
+425 NKGLVQKWYKGDGML
-434 TGVLPGAAETTN
+434 AAETTDRS
-446 KAQAV
+446 QAV

-458 YTSEKHN
+458 YTYNNHN
-465 KYRMPS
+465 KYRMPQKS
-471 KTELASLL
+471 ELAGLL
-479 DVNSWAAYCYTDK
+479 NINSWAAYCYTDK

-498 MYFCDVKPGKTAVKA
+498 MYFCDPKPGQTAVKA

-535 HGLFLPLNGS
+535 HGLFLPLNGN
-545 RAMAAGL
+545 RAIASDK
-552 RQYVRY
+552 VRF
-558 RDLTSRRLVAPY
+558 RDLTSRRLIAPY
-570 SLYMAADMSGTLL
+570 SLYVSGDIGALL
-583 ENMEL
+583 QTWEL
-588 VMGDSFRMQHSNMTQ
+588 VMGDSFRMQTTQHSQ
-603 GKTIRPVFVSTDKQK
+603 AKTIRPVFVSTDNQK
-618 DTFAPFEGI
+618 DTFAPFDGI

>member
-23 TINDEKASSNGLP
+23 TINDEKVSSNGLP
-36 KHELTVNVGSP
+36 KYELTVNVGSP
-47 ETRSLKVDNNKV
+47 ATRSLKVENNKV
-59 VSYWED
+59 VSYWEN

-70 VYQVTNPDTRLTSYS
+70 VYQVTSPDTRLTEYSYLS
-85 FLNPSGLPSGA
+85 PSGLSGA
-96 KSARLRGEIEGALA
+96 VKSARLRGEISGNLA

-120 GSALQTNMQGSVRS
+120 GNALKTNMQGSVRS
-134 MQRSEDTDVYKIIE
+134 SVRSEDTDVYKIIE

-178 TSLGKLYDL
+178 ESLGKLYDL

-192 AVTDLKDGKATA
+192 AVTEMTNGKATA

-214 IWAISFKDKDA
+214 IWAISFKNKDN

-263 VTLAKKDGS
+263 VTLAQKDGS

-284 IPGTYTDVTVMVAAN
+284 LPGTYTDVTVMVAAN

-310 KQFKEGEIYTNK
+310 KEFKEGEIYTNK

-337 VAGVQW
+337 VAGVKW

-355 TNQEYWGIAP
+355 TNKEYWGVAP
-365 AQWWISRYADIEQ
+365 AQWWISRYADQ
-378 RNGVSVV
+378 GQGDNGTVI
-385 GSQFFKD
+385 GSQFFKENYKD
-392 GYEDNVN
+392 DVN

-418 NGKSMWG
+418 KGKSMPT
-425 NKSLAQKLY
+425 NKGLVQKWYKGDGML
-434 TGVLPGAAETTN
+434 AAETTDRS
-446 KAQAV
+446 QAV

-458 YTSEKHN
+458 YTYNNHN
-465 KYRMPS
+465 KYRMPQKS
-471 KTELASLL
+471 ELAGLL
-479 DVNSWAAYCYTDK
+479 NVNSWAAYCYTDK

-498 MYFCDVKPGKTAVKA
+498 MYFCDLKPGQTAVKA

-535 HGLFLPLNGS
+535 HGLFLPLNGN
-545 RAMAAGL
+545 RAIASDK
-552 RQYVRY
+552 VRF
-558 RDLTSRRLVAPY
+558 RDLGSRRLISPY
-570 SLYMAADMSGTLL
+570 SLYVSGEIGGLL
-583 ENMEL
+583 QTWEL
-588 VMGDSFRMQHSNMTQ
+588 VMGDSFRMQTTQHSQ
-603 GKTIRPVFVSTDKQK
+603 GKTIRPVFVSTDNQK
-618 DTFAPFEGI
+618 DTFAPFNGI

>member
-1 MNRILTLVATA
+1 
-12 AFALS
+12 
-17 FASCSD
+17 
-23 TINDEKASSNGLP
+23 
-36 KHELTVNVGSP
+36 
-47 ETRSLKVDNNKV
+47 
-59 VSYWED
+59 
-65 GENFL
+65 
-70 VYQVTNPDTRLTSYS
+70 
-85 FLNPSGLPSGA
+85 
-96 KSARLRGEIEGALA
+96 
-110 KGQELAFLYP
+110 
-120 GSALQTNMQGSVRS
+120 MQGSVRS
-134 MQRSEDTDVYKIIE
+134 TVRSEDTDVYKIIE
-148 PMELEDGEYV
+148 PMEKDGDEYV

-170 ISQQEGTL
+170 VSQQEGTL
-178 TSLGKLYDL
+178 ESLGKLYDL

-192 AVTDLKDGKATA
+192 AVTEMTNGKATA

-214 IWAISFKDKDA
+214 IWAISFKNKDN
-225 NALFTN
+225 NALFGN

-237 LGVKPTGQLDL
+237 LGVKPTGQIDL

-263 VTLAKKDGS
+263 VTLAQKDGS

-310 KQFKEGEIYTNK
+310 KEFKEGEIYTNK

-365 AQWWISRYADIEQ
+365 AQWWISRYADQGEGD
-378 RNGVSVV
+378 NGTVI

-392 GYEDNVN
+392 GYEDDVN

-406 GAIKEALNLTSD
+406 GAIKEALNLNSD
-418 NGKSMWG
+418 KGKSMRT
-425 NKSLAQKLY
+425 NKGLVQKWY
-434 TGVLPGAAETTN
+434 DGDGIFAAETTDRS
-446 KAQAV
+446 QAV

-458 YTSEKHN
+458 YTYNNHN
-465 KYRMPS
+465 KYRMPQKS
-471 KTELASLL
+471 ELAGLL
-479 DVNSWAAYCYTDK
+479 NVNSWAAYCYTDK

-498 MYFCDVKPGKTAVKA
+498 MYFCDPKPGQTAVKA

-535 HGLFLPLNGS
+535 HGLFLPLNGNRGIAS
-545 RAMAAGL
+545 DK
-552 RQYVRY
+552 VRF
-558 RDLTSRRLVAPY
+558 RDLGSHRLIAPY
-570 SLYMAADMSGTLL
+570 SLYVSGDIGALL
-583 ENMEL
+583 QTWEL
-588 VMGDSFRMQHSNMTQ
+588 VMGDSFRMQTTQHSQ
-603 GKTIRPVFVSTDKQK
+603 AKTIRPVFVSTDNQK
-618 DTFAPFEGI
+618 DTFAPFDGI

>member
-23 TINDEKASSNGLP
+23 TINDEKVSSNGLP
-36 KHELTVNVGSP
+36 KYELTVNVGSP
-47 ETRSLKVDNNKV
+47 ETRSLKVENNKV
-59 VSYWED
+59 VSYWEN

-70 VYQVTNPDTRLTSYS
+70 VYQVTSPDTRLTEYSYLS
-85 FLNPSGLPSGA
+85 PSGLSGA
-96 KSARLRGEIEGALA
+96 VKSARLRGEISGNLA

-120 GSALQTNMQGSVRS
+120 GNALKTNMQGSVRS
-134 MQRSEDTDVYKIIE
+134 SVRSEDTDVYKIIE

-178 TSLGKLYDL
+178 ESLGKLYDL

-192 AVTDLKDGKATA
+192 AVTEMTNGKATA

-214 IWAISFKDKDA
+214 IWAISFRNKDN

-272 KMNGSNTFYAAI
+272 KMNGSDTFYAAI

-310 KQFKEGEIYTNK
+310 KEFKEGEIYTNK

-337 VAGVQW
+337 VAGVKW

-355 TNQEYWGIAP
+355 TNKEYWGVAP
-365 AQWWISRYADIEQ
+365 AQWWISRYADQ
-378 RNGVSVV
+378 GQGDNGTVI
-385 GSQFFKD
+385 GSQFFKENYKD
-392 GYEDNVN
+392 DVN

-418 NGKSMWG
+418 KGKSMPT
-425 NKSLAQKLY
+425 NKGLVQKWYKGDGML
-434 TGVLPGAAETTN
+434 AAETTDRS
-446 KAQAV
+446 QAV

-465 KYRMPS
+465 KYRMPQKS
-471 KTELASLL
+471 ELAGLL
-479 DVNSWAAYCYTDK
+479 NVNSWAAYCYTDK

-498 MYFCDVKPGKTAVKA
+498 MYFCDPKPGQTAVKA

-535 HGLFLPLNGS
+535 HGLFLPLNGN
-545 RAMAAGL
+545 RAIASDK
-552 RQYVRY
+552 VRF
-558 RDLTSRRLVAPY
+558 RDLGSRRLISPY
-570 SLYMAADMSGTLL
+570 SLYVSGDIGALL
-583 ENMEL
+583 QTWEL
-588 VMGDSFRMQHSNMTQ
+588 VMGDSFRMQTTQHSQ
-603 GKTIRPVFVSTDKQK
+603 GKTIRPVFVSTDNQK
-618 DTFAPFEGI
+618 DTFAPFDGI

>member
-23 TINDEKASSNGLP
+23 TINDEKVSSNGLP
-36 KHELTVNVGSP
+36 KYELTVNVGSP
-47 ETRSLKVDNNKV
+47 ETRSLKVENNKV
-59 VSYWED
+59 VSYWEN

-70 VYQVTNPDTRLTSYS
+70 VYQVTSPDTRLTEYSYLS
-85 FLNPSGLPSGA
+85 PSGLSGA
-96 KSARLRGEIEGALA
+96 VKSARLRGEISGNLA

-120 GSALQTNMQGSVRS
+120 GNALKTNMQGSVRS
-134 MQRSEDTDVYKIIE
+134 SVRSEDTDVYKIIE

-178 TSLGKLYDL
+178 ESLGKLYDL

-192 AVTDLKDGKATA
+192 AVTELKDGKATA
-204 TVNSM
+204 TVEKM

-214 IWAISFKDKDA
+214 IWAISFKNKDN

-310 KQFKEGEIYTNK
+310 KEFKEGEIYTNK

-337 VAGVQW
+337 VAGVKW

-355 TNQEYWGIAP
+355 TNKEYWGVAP
-365 AQWWISRYADIEQ
+365 AQWWISRYADQ
-378 RNGVSVV
+378 GQGDNGTVI
-385 GSQFFKD
+385 GSQFFKENYKD
-392 GYEDNVN
+392 DVN

-418 NGKSMWG
+418 KGKSMPT
-425 NKSLAQKLY
+425 NKGLVQKWYKGDGML
-434 TGVLPGAAETTN
+434 AAETTDRS
-446 KAQAV
+446 QAV

-465 KYRMPS
+465 KYRMPQKS
-471 KTELASLL
+471 ELAGLL
-479 DVNSWAAYCYTDK
+479 NVNSWAAYCYTDK

-498 MYFCDVKPGKTAVKA
+498 MYFCDPKPGQTAVKA

-535 HGLFLPLNGS
+535 HGLFLPLNGN
-545 RAMAAGL
+545 RAIASDK
-552 RQYVRY
+552 VRF
-558 RDLTSRRLVAPY
+558 RDLGSRRLIAPY
-570 SLYMAADMSGTLL
+570 SLYVSGDIGALL
-583 ENMEL
+583 QTWEL
-588 VMGDSFRMQHSNMTQ
+588 VMGDSFRMQTTQHSQ
-603 GKTIRPVFVSTDKQK
+603 AKTIRPVFVSTDNQK
-618 DTFAPFEGI
+618 DTFAPFDGI

>member
-23 TINDEKASSNGLP
+23 TINDEKASNNGLP

-47 ETRSLKVDNNKV
+47 ETRSLKVANNKV

-70 VYQVTNPDTRLTSYS
+70 FYQVTNPDTRLTEYSYLS
-85 FLNPSGLPSGA
+85 PLGLSGA
-96 KSARLRGEIEGALA
+96 VKSARLRGEISGNLA

-120 GSALQTNMQGSVRS
+120 GNALKTNMQGSVRS
-134 MQRSEDTDVYKIIE
+134 SVRSEDTDVYKIIE

-178 TSLGKLYDL
+178 ESLGKLYDL

-192 AVTDLKDGKATA
+192 AVTELKDGKATA

-231 IDYVAI
+231 IDYVAVI
-237 LGVKPTGQLDL
+237 GVKPTGQLDL
-248 KTGNWVDNGQEGTGT
+248 KTGNWIDNGQEGTGT

-272 KMNGSNTFYAAI
+272 KMNGSDTFYAAI

-322 SVPVSAKETDKPYVE
+322 SVPVSAKETDKPYVS

-355 TNQEYWGIAP
+355 TNKEYWGIAP

-378 RNGVSVV
+378 RDGASVV

-392 GYEDNVN
+392 GYKDSA
-399 DIDLFRY
+399 DDLDLFRY
-406 GAIKEALNLTSD
+406 GSIQTALDLATD
-418 NGKSMWG
+418 KGKSLG
-425 NKSLAQKLY
+425 TNKSLIQKWY
-434 TGVLPGAAETTN
+434 TSDGILAGETTN
-446 KAQAV
+446 RNQANA
-451 TGDIVWY
+451 GDIVWY
-458 YTSEKHN
+458 HTSVKHN

-471 KTELASLL
+471 KTELAGLL

-498 MYFCDVKPGKTAVKA
+498 MYFCDPKPGQPVVKA
-513 TKLNFKKSFYNLPDV
+513 SKLNFKKSLYNLPDV
-528 TQEVRLG
+528 THEVRLG
-535 HGLFLPLNGS
+535 HGLFLPLNGN
-545 RAMAAGL
+545 RGMAAGL
-552 RQYVRY
+552 RDKVRF
-558 RDLTSRRLVAPY
+558 RDLTSRRGIAPY
-570 SLYMAADMSGTLL
+570 SLYMSGDMGALL
-583 ENMEL
+583 TNWEL
-588 VMGDSFRMQHSNMTQ
+588 VMGDSFQMQATNFTQ

>member
-23 TINDEKASSNGLP
+23 TINDEKVSSNGLP
-36 KHELTVNVGSP
+36 KYELTVNVGSP
-47 ETRSLKVDNNKV
+47 ETRSLKVENNKV
-59 VSYWED
+59 VSYWEN

-70 VYQVTNPDTRLTSYS
+70 VYQVTSPDTRLTEYSYLS
-85 FLNPSGLPSGA
+85 PSGLSGA
-96 KSARLRGEIEGALA
+96 VKSARLRGEISGNLA

-120 GSALQTNMQGSVRS
+120 GNALKTNMQGSVRS
-134 MQRSEDTDVYKIIE
+134 SVRSEDTDVYKIIE

-178 TSLGKLYDL
+178 ESLGKLYDL

-192 AVTDLKDGKATA
+192 AVTEMTNGKATA

-214 IWAISFKDKDA
+214 IWAISFKNKDN

-263 VTLAKKDGS
+263 VTLAQKDGS
-272 KMNGSNTFYAAI
+272 KMNGSDTFYAAI

-310 KQFKEGEIYTNK
+310 KEFKEGEIYTNK

-337 VAGVQW
+337 VAGVKW

-355 TNQEYWGIAP
+355 TSQEYWGVAP
-365 AQWWISRYADIEQ
+365 AQWWISRYADQGQGDKGTVI
-378 RNGVSVV
+378 
-385 GSQFFKD
+385 GSQFFKENYKD
-392 GYEDNVN
+392 DVN

-418 NGKSMWG
+418 KGKSMPT
-425 NKSLAQKLY
+425 NKGLVQKWYKGDGML
-434 TGVLPGAAETTN
+434 AAETTDRS
-446 KAQAV
+446 QAV

-465 KYRMPS
+465 KYRMPQKS
-471 KTELASLL
+471 ELAGLL

-498 MYFCDVKPGKTAVKA
+498 MYFCDPKPGQPVVKA
-513 TKLNFKKSFYNLPDV
+513 SKLNFKKSLYNLPDV
-528 TQEVRLG
+528 THEVRLG
-535 HGLFLPLNGS
+535 HGLFLPLNGN
-545 RAMAAGL
+545 RGMAAGL
-552 RQYVRY
+552 RDKVRF
-558 RDLTSRRLVAPY
+558 RDLTSRRGIAPY
-570 SLYMAADMSGTLL
+570 SLYVSGDIGALL
-583 ENMEL
+583 QTWEL
-588 VMGDSFRMQHSNMTQ
+588 VMGDSFRMQTTQHSQ
-603 GKTIRPVFVSTDKQK
+603 GKTIRPVFVSTDNQK
-618 DTFAPFEGI
+618 DTFAPFNGI

>member
-23 TINDEKASSNGLP
+23 TINDEKVSSNGLP
-36 KHELTVNVGSP
+36 KYELTVNVGSP
-47 ETRSLKVDNNKV
+47 ETRSLKVENNKV
-59 VSYWED
+59 VSYWEN

-70 VYQVTNPDTRLTSYS
+70 VYQVTSPDTRLTEYSYLS
-85 FLNPSGLPSGA
+85 PSGLSGA
-96 KSARLRGEIEGALA
+96 VKSARLRGEISGSLA

-120 GSALQTNMQGSVRS
+120 GNALKTNMQGSVRS
-134 MQRSEDTDVYKIIE
+134 SVRSEDTDVYKIIE
-148 PMELEDGEYV
+148 PMEKDGDEYV

-170 ISQQEGTL
+170 VSQQEGTL
-178 TSLGKLYDL
+178 ESLGKLYDL

-192 AVTDLKDGKATA
+192 AVTEMTNGKATA

-272 KMNGSNTFYAAI
+272 KMNGSDTFYAAI
-284 IPGTYTDVTVMVAAN
+284 LPGTYTDVTVMVAAN

-310 KQFKEGEIYTNK
+310 KEFKEGEIYTNK
-322 SVPVSAKETDKPYVE
+322 SVPVSASETDKPYVE
-337 VAGVQW
+337 VAGVKW

-355 TNQEYWGIAP
+355 TNKEYWGVAP
-365 AQWWISRYADIEQ
+365 AQWWISRYADQ
-378 RNGVSVV
+378 GQGDNGTVV

-392 GYEDNVN
+392 GYTDDVN
-399 DIDLFRY
+399 DIDLFRF
-406 GAIKEALNLTSD
+406 GAIKEALNLKSD
-418 NGKSMWG
+418 KGKSMPT
-425 NKSLAQKLY
+425 NKGLVQKWYKGDGML
-434 TGVLPGAAETTN
+434 AAETTDRS
-446 KAQAV
+446 QAV

-458 YTSEKHN
+458 YTYNNHN
-465 KYRMPS
+465 KYRMPQKS
-471 KTELASLL
+471 ELAGLL
-479 DVNSWAAYCYTDK
+479 NVNSWAAYCYTDK

-498 MYFCDVKPGKTAVKA
+498 MYFCDPKPGQTAVKA

-535 HGLFLPLNGS
+535 HGLFLPLNGN
-545 RAMAAGL
+545 RAIASDK
-552 RQYVRY
+552 VRF
-558 RDLTSRRLVAPY
+558 RDLTSRRLISPY
-570 SLYMAADMSGTLL
+570 SLYVSGDIGALL
-583 ENMEL
+583 QTWEL
-588 VMGDSFRMQHSNMTQ
+588 VMGDSFQMQTTQHSQ
-603 GKTIRPVFVSTDKQK
+603 GKTIRPVFVSTDNQK
-618 DTFAPFEGI
+618 DTFAPFDGI

>member
-23 TINDEKASSNGLP
+23 TINDEKVSSNGLP
-36 KHELTVNVGSP
+36 KYELTVNVGSP
-47 ETRSLKVDNNKV
+47 ATRSLKVENNKV
-59 VSYWED
+59 VSYWEN

-70 VYQVTNPDTRLTSYS
+70 VYQVTKPDTRLTEYSYVS
-85 FLNPSGLPSGA
+85 PSGLSGA
-96 KSARLRGEIEGALA
+96 VKSARLRGEISGNLA

-120 GSALQTNMQGSVRS
+120 GNALKTNMQGSVRS
-134 MQRSEDTDVYKIIE
+134 SVRSEDTDVYKIIE

-178 TSLGKLYDL
+178 ESLGKLYDL

-192 AVTDLKDGKATA
+192 AVTEMTNGKATA

-214 IWAISFKDKDA
+214 IWAISFKNKDN

-263 VTLAKKDGS
+263 VTLAQKDGS

-284 IPGTYTDVTVMVAAN
+284 LPGTYTDVTVMVAAN

-310 KQFKEGEIYTNK
+310 KEFKEGEIYTNK

-337 VAGVQW
+337 VAGVKW

-355 TNQEYWGIAP
+355 TNKEYWGVAP
-365 AQWWISRYADIEQ
+365 AQWWISRYADQ
-378 RNGVSVV
+378 GQGDNGTVI
-385 GSQFFKD
+385 GSQFFKENYKD
-392 GYEDNVN
+392 DVN

-418 NGKSMWG
+418 KGKSMPT
-425 NKSLAQKLY
+425 NKGLVQKWYKGDGML
-434 TGVLPGAAETTN
+434 AAETTDRS
-446 KAQAV
+446 QAV

-458 YTSEKHN
+458 YTYNNHN
-465 KYRMPS
+465 KYRMPQKS
-471 KTELASLL
+471 ELAGLL
-479 DVNSWAAYCYTDK
+479 NVNSWAAYCYTDK

-498 MYFCDVKPGKTAVKA
+498 MYFCDPKPGQTAVKA

-535 HGLFLPLNGS
+535 HGLFLPLNGN
-545 RAMAAGL
+545 RAIASDK
-552 RQYVRY
+552 VRF
-558 RDLTSRRLVAPY
+558 RDLGSRRLISPY
-570 SLYMAADMSGTLL
+570 SLYVSGDIGALL
-583 ENMEL
+583 QTWEL
-588 VMGDSFRMQHSNMTQ
+588 VMGDSFRMQTTQHSQ
-603 GKTIRPVFVSTDKQK
+603 GKTIRPVFVSTDNQK
-618 DTFAPFEGI
+618 DTFAPFDGI

>member
-36 KHELTVNVGSP
+36 KYELTVNVGSP
-47 ETRSLKVDNNKV
+47 ATRSLKVDNNKV

-70 VYQVTNPDTRLTSYS
+70 VYQVTSPDTRLTEYSYLS
-85 FLNPSGLPSGA
+85 PSGLPSGA
-96 KSARLRGEIEGALA
+96 KNARLKGEISGDLV

-120 GSALQTNMQGSVRS
+120 GNALKTNMQGAVRS
-134 MQRSEDTDVYKIIE
+134 TVRSEDTDVYKIIE
-148 PMELEDGEYV
+148 PMEKDGDEYV

-170 ISQQEGTL
+170 VSQQEGTL
-178 TSLGKLYDL
+178 ESLGKLYDL

-192 AVTDLKDGKATA
+192 AVTELKDGKATA
-204 TVNSM
+204 TVEKM

-225 NALFTN
+225 NALFGN

-248 KTGNWVDNGQEGTGT
+248 KTGNWIDNGQEGTGT
-263 VTLAKKDGS
+263 VTLAQKDGS

-310 KQFKEGEIYTNK
+310 KEFKEGEIYTNK

-365 AQWWISRYADIEQ
+365 AQWWISRYADQGEGD
-378 RNGVSVV
+378 NGTVI

-392 GYEDNVN
+392 GYEDDVN
-399 DIDLFRY
+399 NTDLFRY
-406 GAIKEALNLTSD
+406 GAIETALDFTSD
-418 NGKSMWG
+418 EGKSMPWY
-425 NKSLAQKLY
+425 KSLAQKWYVSDRL
-434 TGVLPGAAETTN
+434 LAQETTDYN
-446 KAQAV
+446 QVKA
-451 TGDIVWY
+451 GDIVY
-458 YTSEKHN
+458 YHTFKKHN
-465 KYRMPS
+465 KYRMPE
-471 KTELASLL
+471 KAELEGLL
-479 DVNSWAAYCYTDK
+479 EVNSWAAYCYTDK

-513 TKLNFKKSFYNLPDV
+513 ANLNFKKSFYNLPDV

-535 HGLFLPLNGS
+535 HGLFLPLNGNRRRNS
-545 RAMAAGL
+545 PK
-552 RQYVRY
+552 VTY
-558 RDLTSRRLVAPY
+558 RDLLGRKLIYPY
-570 SLYMAADMSGTLL
+570 SMYMSATESGVNLRNWDLVIGGSFNMAVADI
-583 ENMEL
+583 
-588 VMGDSFRMQHSNMTQ
+588 HY
-603 GKTIRPVFVSTDKQK
+603 GKTIRPVFVSTDDQK
-618 DTFAPFEGI
+618 DTFAPFNGI

>member
-12 AFALS
+12 AFVLS

-36 KHELTVNVGSP
+36 KYELTVNVGSP
-47 ETRSLKVDNNKV
+47 ETRSLKVENNKV
-59 VSYWED
+59 VSYWEN

-70 VYQVTNPDTRLTSYS
+70 VYQVTSPDTRLTEYSYLS
-85 FLNPSGLPSGA
+85 PSGLSGA
-96 KSARLRGEIEGALA
+96 VKSARLRGEISGNLA

-120 GSALQTNMQGSVRS
+120 GDALKTNMQGSVRS
-134 MQRSEDTDVYKIIE
+134 SVRSEDTDVYKIIE
-148 PMELEDGEYV
+148 PMEKDGDEYV

-178 TSLGKLYDL
+178 ESLGKLYDL

-192 AVTDLKDGKATA
+192 AVTEMTNGKATA

-214 IWAISFKDKDA
+214 IWAISFKNKDN

-272 KMNGSNTFYAAI
+272 KMNGSDTFYAAI

-337 VAGVQW
+337 VAGVKW

-355 TNQEYWGIAP
+355 TNKEYWGVAP
-365 AQWWISRYADIEQ
+365 AQWWISRYADQ
-378 RNGVSVV
+378 GQGDNGTVI
-385 GSQFFKD
+385 GSQFFKENYKD
-392 GYEDNVN
+392 DVN

-418 NGKSMWG
+418 KGKSMPT
-425 NKSLAQKLY
+425 NKGLVQKWYKGDGML
-434 TGVLPGAAETTN
+434 AAETTDRS
-446 KAQAV
+446 QAV

-458 YTSEKHN
+458 YTYNNHN
-465 KYRMPS
+465 KYRMPQKS
-471 KTELASLL
+471 ELAGLL
-479 DVNSWAAYCYTDK
+479 NVNSWAAYCYTDK

-498 MYFCDVKPGKTAVKA
+498 MYFCDPKPGQTAVKA

-535 HGLFLPLNGS
+535 HGLFLPLNGN
-545 RAMAAGL
+545 RAIASDK
-552 RQYVRY
+552 VRF
-558 RDLTSRRLVAPY
+558 RDLGSRRLISPY
-570 SLYMAADMSGTLL
+570 SLYVSGDIGALL
-583 ENMEL
+583 QTWEL
-588 VMGDSFRMQHSNMTQ
+588 VMGDSFRMQTTQHSQ
-603 GKTIRPVFVSTDKQK
+603 GKTIRPVFVSTDNQK
-618 DTFAPFEGI
+618 DTFAPFNGI

>member
-36 KHELTVNVGSP
+36 KYELTVNVGSP
-47 ETRSLKVDNNKV
+47 ATRSLKVENNKV
-59 VSYWED
+59 VSYWEN

-70 VYQVTNPDTRLTSYS
+70 VYQVTSPDTRLTEYSYLS
-85 FLNPSGLPSGA
+85 PSGLSGA
-96 KSARLRGEIEGALA
+96 VKSARLRGEISGNLA

-120 GSALQTNMQGSVRS
+120 GNALKTNMQGAVRS
-134 MQRSEDTDVYKIIE
+134 SVRSEDTDVYKIIE

-178 TSLGKLYDL
+178 ESLGKLYDL

-192 AVTDLKDGKATA
+192 AVTEMINGKATA

-214 IWAISFKDKDA
+214 IWAISFKNKDN

-272 KMNGSNTFYAAI
+272 KMNGSDTFYAAI
-284 IPGTYTDVTVMVAAN
+284 LPGTYTDVTVMVAAN

-322 SVPVSAKETDKPYVE
+322 SVPVSAKETDKPYVS

-355 TNQEYWGIAP
+355 TNKEYWGIAP
-365 AQWWISRYADIEQ
+365 AQWWISRYADQ
-378 RNGVSVV
+378 GQGDNGTVV

-392 GYEDNVN
+392 GYTDDVN
-399 DIDLFRY
+399 DIDLFRF
-406 GAIKEALNLTSD
+406 GAIKEALNLKSD
-418 NGKSMWG
+418 KGKSMPT
-425 NKSLAQKLY
+425 NKGLVQKWYKGDGML
-434 TGVLPGAAETTN
+434 AAETTDRS
-446 KAQAV
+446 QAV

-458 YTSEKHN
+458 YTYNNHN
-465 KYRMPS
+465 KYRMPQKS
-471 KTELASLL
+471 ELAGLL
-479 DVNSWAAYCYTDK
+479 NVNSWAAYCYTDK

-498 MYFCDVKPGKTAVKA
+498 MYFCDPKPGQTAVKA

-535 HGLFLPLNGS
+535 HGLFLPLNGN
-545 RAMAAGL
+545 RAIASDK
-552 RQYVRY
+552 VRF
-558 RDLTSRRLVAPY
+558 RDLTSRRLISPY
-570 SLYMAADMSGTLL
+570 SLYVSGDIGALL
-583 ENMEL
+583 QTWEL
-588 VMGDSFRMQHSNMTQ
+588 VMGDSFQMQTTQHSQ
-603 GKTIRPVFVSTDKQK
+603 GKTIRPVFVSTDNQK
-618 DTFAPFEGI
+618 DTFAPFNGI

>member
-23 TINDEKASSNGLP
+23 TINDEKASNNGLP

-47 ETRSLKVDNNKV
+47 ETRSLKVANNKV

-70 VYQVTNPDTRLTSYS
+70 VYQVTNPDTRLTEYSYLS
-85 FLNPSGLPSGA
+85 PLGLSGA
-96 KSARLRGEIEGALA
+96 VKSARLRGEISGNLA

-120 GSALQTNMQGSVRS
+120 GNALKTNMQGSVRS
-134 MQRSEDTDVYKIIE
+134 SVRSEDTDVYKIIE

-178 TSLGKLYDL
+178 ESLGKLYDL

-192 AVTDLKDGKATA
+192 AVTELKDGKATA

-214 IWAISFKDKDA
+214 IWAISFKNKDN

-248 KTGNWVDNGQEGTGT
+248 KTGKWEDNGQEGTGT

-272 KMNGSNTFYAAI
+272 KMNGSDTFYAAI

-322 SVPVSAKETDKPYVE
+322 SVPVSAKETDKPYVS

-355 TNQEYWGIAP
+355 TNKEYWGIAP

-378 RNGVSVV
+378 RDGASVV

-392 GYEDNVN
+392 GYKDSA
-399 DIDLFRY
+399 DDLDLFRY
-406 GAIKEALNLTSD
+406 GSIQTALDLATD
-418 NGKSMWG
+418 KGKSLG
-425 NKSLAQKLY
+425 TNKSLIQKWY
-434 TGVLPGAAETTN
+434 TSDGILAGETTN
-446 KAQAV
+446 RNQANA
-451 TGDIVWY
+451 GDIVWY
-458 YTSEKHN
+458 HTSVKHN

-471 KTELASLL
+471 KTELAGLL

-498 MYFCDVKPGKTAVKA
+498 MYFCDPKPGQPVVKA
-513 TKLNFKKSFYNLPDV
+513 SKLNFKKSLYNLPDV
-528 TQEVRLG
+528 THEVRLG
-535 HGLFLPLNGS
+535 HGLFLPLNGN
-545 RAMAAGL
+545 RGMAAGL
-552 RQYVRY
+552 RDKVRF
-558 RDLTSRRLVAPY
+558 RDLTSRRGIAPY
-570 SLYMAADMSGTLL
+570 SLYMSGDMGALL
-583 ENMEL
+583 TNWEL
-588 VMGDSFRMQHSNMTQ
+588 VMGDSFQMQATNFTQ

>member
-23 TINDEKASSNGLP
+23 TINDEKVSSNGLP
-36 KHELTVNVGSP
+36 KYELTVNVGSP
-47 ETRSLKVDNNKV
+47 ETRSLKVENNKV
-59 VSYWED
+59 VSYWEN

-70 VYQVTNPDTRLTSYS
+70 VYQVTSPDTRLTEYSYLS
-85 FLNPSGLPSGA
+85 PSGLSGA
-96 KSARLRGEIEGALA
+96 VKSARLRGEISGNLA

-120 GSALQTNMQGSVRS
+120 GNALKTNMQGAVRS
-134 MQRSEDTDVYKIIE
+134 SVRSEDTDVYKIIE
-148 PMELEDGEYV
+148 PMEKDGDEYV

-170 ISQQEGTL
+170 VSQQEGTL
-178 TSLGKLYDL
+178 ESLGKLYDL

-192 AVTDLKDGKATA
+192 AVTEMTNGKATA

-214 IWAISFKDKDA
+214 IWAISFKNKDA

-263 VTLAKKDGS
+263 VTLAQKDGS

-337 VAGVQW
+337 VAGVKW

-355 TNQEYWGIAP
+355 TNKEYWGVAP
-365 AQWWISRYADIEQ
+365 AQWWISRYADQ
-378 RNGVSVV
+378 GQGDNGTVI
-385 GSQFFKD
+385 GSQFFKENYKD
-392 GYEDNVN
+392 DVN

-418 NGKSMWG
+418 KGKSMPT
-425 NKSLAQKLY
+425 NKGLVQKWYKGDGML
-434 TGVLPGAAETTN
+434 AAETTDRS
-446 KAQAV
+446 QAV

-465 KYRMPS
+465 KYRMPQKS
-471 KTELASLL
+471 ELAGLL
-479 DVNSWAAYCYTDK
+479 NVNSWAAYCYTDK

-498 MYFCDVKPGKTAVKA
+498 MYFCDPKPGQTAVKA

-535 HGLFLPLNGS
+535 HGLFLPLNGN
-545 RAMAAGL
+545 RAIASDK
-552 RQYVRY
+552 VRF
-558 RDLTSRRLVAPY
+558 RDLGSRRLISPY
-570 SLYMAADMSGTLL
+570 SLYVSGDIGALL
-583 ENMEL
+583 QTWEL
-588 VMGDSFRMQHSNMTQ
+588 VMGDSFRMQTTQHSQ
-603 GKTIRPVFVSTDKQK
+603 AKTIRPVFVSTDNQK
-618 DTFAPFEGI
+618 DTFAPFNGI

>member
-23 TINDEKASSNGLP
+23 TINDEKVSSNGLP
-36 KHELTVNVGSP
+36 KYELTVNVGSP
-47 ETRSLKVDNNKV
+47 ATRSLKVENNKV
-59 VSYWED
+59 VSYWEN

-70 VYQVTNPDTRLTSYS
+70 VYQVTSPDTRLTEYSYLS
-85 FLNPSGLPSGA
+85 PSGLSGA
-96 KSARLRGEIEGALA
+96 VKSARLRGEISGNLA

-120 GSALQTNMQGSVRS
+120 GNALKTNMQGSVRS
-134 MQRSEDTDVYKIIE
+134 SVRSEDTDVYKIIE

-178 TSLGKLYDL
+178 ESLGKLYDL

-192 AVTDLKDGKATA
+192 AVTEMTNGKATA

-214 IWAISFKDKDA
+214 IWAISFKNKDN

-272 KMNGSNTFYAAI
+272 KMNGSDTFYAAI

-310 KQFKEGEIYTNK
+310 KEFKEGEIYTNK

-337 VAGVQW
+337 VAGVKW

-355 TNQEYWGIAP
+355 TNKEYWGVAP
-365 AQWWISRYADIEQ
+365 AQWWISRYADQ
-378 RNGVSVV
+378 GQGDNGTVI
-385 GSQFFKD
+385 GSQFFKENYKD
-392 GYEDNVN
+392 DVN

-418 NGKSMWG
+418 KGKSMPT
-425 NKSLAQKLY
+425 NKGLVQKWYKGDGML
-434 TGVLPGAAETTN
+434 AAETTDRS
-446 KAQAV
+446 QAV

-465 KYRMPS
+465 KYRMPQKS
-471 KTELASLL
+471 ELAGLL
-479 DVNSWAAYCYTDK
+479 NVNSWAAYCYTDK

-498 MYFCDVKPGKTAVKA
+498 MYFCDPKPGQTAVKA

-535 HGLFLPLNGS
+535 HGLFLPLNGN
-545 RAMAAGL
+545 RAIASDKI
-552 RQYVRY
+552 RF
-558 RDLTSRRLVAPY
+558 RDLGSRRLISPY
-570 SLYMAADMSGTLL
+570 SLYVSGDIGALL
-583 ENMEL
+583 QTWEL
-588 VMGDSFRMQHSNMTQ
+588 VMGDSFQMQTTQHSQ
-603 GKTIRPVFVSTDKQK
+603 GKTIRPVFVSTDNQK
-618 DTFAPFEGI
+618 DTFAPFNGI